1 MARCDQMP
9 SRIDNIFNRFD
20 MSLSDYTKVKK
31 AEEDAQDLSEVPHI
45 IRLPKGAFPAPEKL
59 TKWQRLCRSLM
70 GDFVEKFAKYNPT
83 LEENLLKAQMGIRYE
98 DYLAVIWMNTM
109 VAAVLWIIISVIMGI
124 IVSLLGV
131 SMSVWVMMTLLLTL
145 LPLGVYAYTYMAPSM
160 RAKSRATNIDKRIS
174 YAMSFIAAMASAD
187 VNIDIIFKELSRQPI
202 YGEIQK
208 EAQWINRD
216 IDLMGV
222 DTLTALSDAAARTPS
237 DKFQD
242 FLQGV
247 VTTSRS
253 GGKMKPFFIMK
264 ADQFMKERRIE
275 EKKLIET
282 LGVLAESFVTV
293 VVAAPL
299 FLIVMISLM
308 ATMGSGGTDYI
319 LFLYA
324 IVFGMIPGSQ
334 IAFIILIQSMT
345 EEV

>member
-1 MARCDQMP
+1 MP
-9 SRIDNIFNRFD
+9 SRVDNIFKRFETT
-20 MSLSDYTKVKK
+20 LSDYTKVKK
-31 AEEDAQDLSEVPHI
+31 AEEERDLSEVPHI
-45 IRLPKGAFPAPEKL
+45 IKLPKGAFPSPEKL
-59 TKWQRLCRSLM
+59 TKWQRLCRNLM
-70 GDFVEKFAKYNPT
+70 GDFVEKFAKYNPA
-83 LEENLLKAQMGIRYE
+83 LEENLIKAQMGIRYE
-98 DYLAVIWMNTM
+98 DYIAVIWMNSM
-109 VAAVLWIIISVIMGI
+109 VAAVVWIIMSVILGVIISVVG
-124 IVSLLGV
+124 LAT
-131 SMSVWVMMTLLLTL
+131 SVWVMLTVLLML
-145 LPLGVYAYTYMAPSM
+145 LPIGVYAFTYMSPGM
-160 RAKSRATNIDKRIS
+160 RANSRKTNIDKRIS

-208 EAQWINRD
+208 EAQWITRD

-222 DTLTALSDAAARTPS
+222 DTLTAMSDAAARTPS
-237 DKFQD
+237 EKFQD

-253 GGKMKPFFIMK
+253 GGKMKPFFVMK
-264 ADQFMKERRIE
+264 ADQYMKERRIE

-308 ATMGSGGTDYI
+308 ATMGSGGTNYI
-319 LFLYA
+319 VFLYA

>member
-1 MARCDQMP
+1 MP
-9 SRIDNIFNRFD
+9 PKVDNIFKRFET
-20 MSLSDYTKVKK
+20 SFRDYTGVKK
-31 AEEDAQDLSEVPHI
+31 ADEEGEKDISEVPHI
-45 IRLPKGAFPAPEKL
+45 IKLPKGAFPAPEKL
-59 TKWQRLCRSLM
+59 TTWQKMCRNLM

-83 LEENLLKAQMGIRYE
+83 LEENLIKAQMGIRYE
-98 DYLAVIWMNTM
+98 DYIAVIWMNTL
-109 VAAVLWIIISVIMGI
+109 VAAVVWIAMSIAIGVL
-124 IVSLLGV
+124 VSLFGLPSMIWVILTMLLVFLPVGV
-131 SMSVWVMMTLLLTL
+131 F
-145 LPLGVYAYTYMAPSM
+145 AYTYMAPGI
-160 RAKSRATNIDKRIS
+160 RANARKYNIDKRIS
-174 YAMSFIAAMASAD
+174 FAMSFIAAMASAD
-187 VNIDIIFKELSRQPI
+187 VNVDIIFKEMSRQPI

-208 EAQWINRD
+208 EAQWITRD

-222 DTLTALSDAAARTPS
+222 DVLTALSDAAARTPS
-237 DKFQD
+237 EKFQD

-253 GGKMKPFFIMK
+253 GGKLKPFFVMK
-264 ADQFMKERRIE
+264 ADQYMKERRIE

-308 ATMGSGGTDYI
+308 ATVGSGGDNYVT
-319 LFLYA
+319 FLYA

>member
-1 MARCDQMP
+1 MP
-9 SRIDNIFNRFD
+9 SRIDNIFKRFD
-20 MSLSDYTKVKK
+20 TSYSDYTSVKK
-31 AEEDAQDLSEVPHI
+31 ADEEGGEKDLSEIPHV
-45 IRLPKGAFPAPEKL
+45 IRLPKGAFPTPEKL
-59 TKWQRLCRSLM
+59 TWWQKVCRNLM
-70 GDFVEKFAKYNPT
+70 GDNVEKFAKYNPT
-83 LEENLLKAQMGIRYE
+83 LEENLVKAQMGIRYE
-98 DYLAVIWMNTM
+98 DYIAVIWMNTL
-109 VAAVLWIIISVIMGI
+109 VAAVVWISLSII
-124 IVSLLGV
+124 LAALFAFLGV
-131 SMSVWVMMTLLLTL
+131 SSSLTITFAVLLSM
-145 LPLGVYAYTYMAPSM
+145 LPVVVYAYTYAAPGMS
-160 RAKSRATNIDKRIS
+160 ANSRRNNIDKRIS

-187 VNIDIIFKELSRQPI
+187 VNIDIIFKELARQPI

-208 EAQWINRD
+208 EAQWITRD

-222 DTLTALSDAAARTPS
+222 DVLTALSDAAARTPS
-237 DKFQD
+237 EKFQD

-253 GGKMKPFFIMK
+253 GGKMKPFFVMK
-264 ADQFMKERRIE
+264 ADQFAKDRRIE

-308 ATMGSGGTDYI
+308 ATVGSGGTNYI
-319 LFLYA
+319 TFLYA

>member
-1 MARCDQMP
+1 MP
-9 SRIDNIFNRFD
+9 SRIDNIFKRFD
-20 MSLSDYTKVKK
+20 TSLSDYTSVKK
-31 AEEDAQDLSEVPHI
+31 ADEEGEKDLSAVPHV
-45 IRLPKGAFPAPEKL
+45 IRLPKGAFPTPEKL
-59 TKWQRLCRSLM
+59 TWWQKMCRNLM

-83 LEENLLKAQMGIRYE
+83 LEENLIKAQMGIRYE
-98 DYLAVIWMNTM
+98 DYIAVIWMNTI
-109 VAAVLWIIISVIMGI
+109 VATVVWIVASVIIGALVAIIGASSMIAVMMAVLLSMLPV
-124 IVSLLGV
+124 GV
-131 SMSVWVMMTLLLTL
+131 F
-145 LPLGVYAYTYMAPSM
+145 AYTYAAPGMA
-160 RAKSRATNIDKRIS
+160 AKSRAGNIDKRIS

-187 VNIDIIFKELSRQPI
+187 VNIDVIFKELARQPI

-208 EAQWINRD
+208 EAQWITRD

-222 DTLTALSDAAARTPS
+222 DVLTALSDAAARTPS
-237 DKFQD
+237 EKFQD

-253 GGKMKPFFIMK
+253 GGKMKPFFVMK
-264 ADQFMKERRIE
+264 ADQFAKERRIE

-308 ATMGSGGTDYI
+308 ATVGSGGTNYI
-319 LFLYA
+319 TFLYA

>member
-1 MARCDQMP
+1 
-9 SRIDNIFNRFD
+9 
-20 MSLSDYTKVKK
+20 
-31 AEEDAQDLSEVPHI
+31 
-45 IRLPKGAFPAPEKL
+45 
-59 TKWQRLCRSLM
+59 
-70 GDFVEKFAKYNPT
+70 
-83 LEENLLKAQMGIRYE
+83 
-98 DYLAVIWMNTM
+98 
-109 VAAVLWIIISVIMGI
+109 
-124 IVSLLGV
+124 
-131 SMSVWVMMTLLLTL
+131 
-145 LPLGVYAYTYMAPSM
+145 
-160 RAKSRATNIDKRIS
+160 
-174 YAMSFIAAMASAD
+174 MSFIAAMASAD

-247 VTTSRS
+247 VTTARS

-264 ADQFMKERRIE
+264 ADQYMKERRIE

-334 IAFIILIQSMT
+334 IAFIILIQGMT

>member
-1 MARCDQMP
+1 MP
-9 SRIDNIFNRFD
+9 SRVDNIFKRFET
-20 MSLSDYTKVKK
+20 SLSDYTKVKK
-31 AEEDAQDLSEVPHI
+31 AEKDEEKDLSEVPHLI
-45 IRLPKGAFPAPEKL
+45 KLPKGAFPAPEKL
-59 TKWQRLCRSLM
+59 TKWQKLCRHLM

-83 LEENLLKAQMGIRYE
+83 LEENLVKAQMGIRYE
-98 DYLAVIWMNTM
+98 DYIAVIWMNTL
-109 VAAVLWIIISVIMGI
+109 VAAVVWIIFTV
-124 IVSLLGV
+124 VFGV
-131 SMSVWVMMTLLLTL
+131 LVAVVGLPTSVWIIMTVLLMM
-145 LPLGVYAYTYMAPSM
+145 LPLGAFAYSYAAPGM
-160 RAKSRATNIDKRIS
+160 TANARKANIDKRIS

-208 EAQWINRD
+208 EAQWITRD

-222 DTLTALSDAAARTPS
+222 DVLSAMADAAARTPS
-237 DKFQD
+237 EKFQD

-253 GGKMKPFFIMK
+253 GGKMKPFFVMK

-308 ATMGSGGTDYI
+308 ATMGTGGTDYI
-319 LFLYA
+319 IFLYA

-334 IAFIILIQSMT
+334 IAFIVLIQSMT

>member
-1 MARCDQMP
+1 MP
-9 SRIDNIFNRFD
+9 SRIDNIFKRFD
-20 MSLSDYTKVKK
+20 TSLSDYTSVKK
-31 AEEDAQDLSEVPHI
+31 ADEEGAEKDLSAVPHV
-45 IRLPKGAFPAPEKL
+45 IRLPKGAFPTPEKL
-59 TKWQRLCRSLM
+59 TWWQKVCRNLM
-70 GDFVEKFAKYNPT
+70 GDNVEKFAKYNPT
-83 LEENLLKAQMGIRYE
+83 LEENLIKAQMGIRYE
-98 DYLAVIWMNTM
+98 DYIAVIWMNTL
-109 VAAVLWIIISVIMGI
+109 VAAVLWIGLSVILAVLFAWAGVASGISVMLA
-124 IVSLLGV
+124 IVL
-131 SMSVWVMMTLLLTL
+131 VM
-145 LPLGVYAYTYMAPSM
+145 LPIGVYAYTYAAPGMA
-160 RAKSRATNIDKRIS
+160 ANSRKNNIDKRIS

-187 VNIDIIFKELSRQPI
+187 VNIDVIFKELARQPI

-208 EAQWINRD
+208 EAQWITRD

-222 DTLTALSDAAARTPS
+222 DVLTALSDAAARTPS
-237 DKFQD
+237 EKFQD

-253 GGKMKPFFIMK
+253 GGKMKPFFVMK
-264 ADQFMKERRIE
+264 ADQFAKERRIE

-308 ATMGSGGTDYI
+308 ATVGSGGTNYI
-319 LFLYA
+319 TFMYA

>member
-1 MARCDQMP
+1 
-9 SRIDNIFNRFD
+9 
-20 MSLSDYTKVKK
+20 V
-31 AEEDAQDLSEVPHI
+31 
-45 IRLPKGAFPAPEKL
+45 
-59 TKWQRLCRSLM
+59 
-70 GDFVEKFAKYNPT
+70 
-83 LEENLLKAQMGIRYE
+83 
-98 DYLAVIWMNTM
+98 
-109 VAAVLWIIISVIMGI
+109 
-124 IVSLLGV
+124 
-131 SMSVWVMMTLLLTL
+131 L
-145 LPLGVYAYTYMAPSM
+145 LPIGVYAGTYMSPGM
-160 RAKSRATNIDKRIS
+160 RANARRNNIDKRIS

-187 VNIDIIFKELSRQPI
+187 VNIDVIFKELARQPI

-208 EAQWINRD
+208 EAQWITRD

-222 DTLTALSDAAARTPS
+222 DVLTALSDAASRTPS
-237 DKFQD
+237 EKFQD

-253 GGKMKPFFIMK
+253 GGKMKPFFVMK
-264 ADQFMKERRIE
+264 ADQFAKERRIE

-308 ATMGSGGTDYI
+308 ATVGSGGTNYVT
-319 LFLYA
+319 FLYA

-334 IAFIILIQSMT
+334 IAFIVLIQSMT

>member
-1 MARCDQMP
+1 MP
-9 SRIDNIFNRFD
+9 SRIDNIFKRFD
-20 MSLSDYTKVKK
+20 TSLSDYTSVKK
-31 AEEDAQDLSEVPHI
+31 ADEEGEADLSAVPHV
-45 IRLPKGAFPAPEKL
+45 IRLPKGAFPTPEKL
-59 TKWQRLCRSLM
+59 TWWQKMCRNLL

-83 LEENLLKAQMGIRYE
+83 LEENLIKAQMGIRYE
-98 DYLAVIWMNTM
+98 DYIAVIWMNTM
-109 VAAVLWIIISVIMGI
+109 VAAVMWIISSVIIGALVAI
-124 IVSLLGV
+124 LGA
-131 SMSVWVMMTLLLTL
+131 STSIWVMMTLMLSM
-145 LPLGVYAYTYMAPSM
+145 LPVGVYAYTYAAPGMAANA
-160 RAKSRATNIDKRIS
+160 RKNNIDKRIS
-174 YAMSFIAAMASAD
+174 YSMSFIAAMASAD
-187 VNIDIIFKELSRQPI
+187 VNIDVIFKELARQPI

-208 EAQWINRD
+208 EAQWITRD

-222 DTLTALSDAAARTPS
+222 DVLTALMDAAHRTPS
-237 DKFQD
+237 EKFQD

-253 GGKMKPFFIMK
+253 GGKMKPFFLMK
-264 ADQFMKERRIE
+264 ADQYQKERRIE

-308 ATMGSGGTDYI
+308 ATVGSGGTNYI
-319 LFLYA
+319 TFLYA

-334 IAFIILIQSMT
+334 IAFIILIQAMT

>member
-1 MARCDQMP
+1 MP
-9 SRIDNIFNRFD
+9 PRVNNIFKRFET
-20 MSLSDYTKVKK
+20 SLSDYTKVKK
-31 AEEDAQDLSEVPHI
+31 ADEEEHDLSEIPHV

-59 TKWQRLCRSLM
+59 TKWQKLCRSLM

-83 LEENLLKAQMGIRYE
+83 LEKNLVKAQMGIRYE
-98 DYLAVIWMNTM
+98 DFLAVIWMNTM
-109 VAAVLWIIISVIMGI
+109 VAAVLWIIFSVIFGIIISVLDLAT
-124 IVSLLGV
+124 ST
-131 SMSVWVMMTLLLTL
+131 WVMITLLLTL
-145 LPLGVYAYTYMAPSM
+145 LPIGVYAYTYLAPGM
-160 RAKSRATNIDKRIS
+160 KAKGRATNIDKRIS

-237 DKFQD
+237 EKFQD

-253 GGKMKPFFIMK
+253 GGKMKPFFLMK
-264 ADQFMKERRIE
+264 ADQYMKERRIE

-319 LFLYA
+319 TYLYA

-334 IAFIILIQSMT
+334 IAFIILIQGMT

>member
-1 MARCDQMP
+1 
-9 SRIDNIFNRFD
+9 
-20 MSLSDYTKVKK
+20 
-31 AEEDAQDLSEVPHI
+31 
-45 IRLPKGAFPAPEKL
+45 
-59 TKWQRLCRSLM
+59 M

-98 DYLAVIWMNTM
+98 DYI
-109 VAAVLWIIISVIMGI
+109 AVLWFNT
-124 IVSLLGV
+124 IVATVVWLVASIALAAIGAIFGWGAGVWAMLTMLL
-131 SMSVWVMMTLLLTL
+131 ML
-145 LPLGVYAYTYMAPSM
+145 LPIVAFTFTYMAPQM
-160 RAKSRATNIDKRIS
+160 KANSRRTNIDKRIS
-174 YAMSFIAAMASAD
+174 YSMSFIAAMASAD
-187 VNIDIIFKELSRQPI
+187 VNIDIIFKELARQPI

-208 EAQWINRD
+208 EAQWITRD

-222 DTLTALSDAAARTPS
+222 DTLTALADAASRTPS
-237 DKFQD
+237 VKFQD

-253 GGKMKPFFIMK
+253 GGQMKPFFIMK
-264 ADQFMKERRIE
+264 ADQYMKERRIE

-308 ATMGSGGTDYI
+308 SVVGSGGTDYI
-319 LFLYA
+319 FFLYA

-334 IAFIILIQSMT
+334 IAFVILIQSMT

>member
-1 MARCDQMP
+1 MP
-9 SRIDNIFNRFD
+9 SRIDNIFKRFD
-20 MSLSDYTKVKK
+20 TSYSDYTSVKK
-31 AEEDAQDLSEVPHI
+31 ADEEGEDLKAVPHV
-45 IRLPKGAFPAPEKL
+45 IRLPKGAFPTPEKL
-59 TKWQRLCRSLM
+59 TWWQKICRNLM
-70 GDFVEKFAKYNPT
+70 GDNVEKFAKYNPT
-83 LEENLLKAQMGIRYE
+83 LEENLIKAQMGIRYE
-98 DYLAVIWMNTM
+98 DYIAVIWMNTL
-109 VAAVLWIIISVIMGI
+109 VATVLWVSLSIIIAALVAWVGAPSSISVMMAVL
-124 IVSLLGV
+124 L
-131 SMSVWVMMTLLLTL
+131 VM
-145 LPLGVYAYTYMAPSM
+145 LPIGVYAYTYAAPSM
-160 RAKSRATNIDKRIS
+160 AANSRRNNIDKRIS

-187 VNIDIIFKELSRQPI
+187 VNIDIIFKELARQPI

-208 EAQWINRD
+208 EAQWITRD

-222 DTLTALSDAAARTPS
+222 DVLTALADAAARSPS
-237 DKFQD
+237 EKFQD

-253 GGKMKPFFIMK
+253 GGKMKPFFVMK

-308 ATMGSGGTDYI
+308 STVGSGGTDYI

>member
-1 MARCDQMP
+1 MP
-9 SRIDNIFNRFD
+9 SRIDNIFKRFD
-20 MSLSDYTKVKK
+20 TSLSDYTSVKK
-31 AEEDAQDLSEVPHI
+31 ADEEGERDLSAVPHV
-45 IRLPKGAFPAPEKL
+45 IRLPKGAFPTPEKL
-59 TKWQRLCRSLM
+59 TWWQKMCRNLM

-83 LEENLLKAQMGIRYE
+83 LEENLVKAQMGIRYE
-98 DYLAVIWMNTM
+98 DYIAVIWMNTI
-109 VAAVLWIIISVIMGI
+109 VATVIWIVASVIFGTLSVI
-124 IVSLLGV
+124 LGFPGTIPMLIALMLV
-131 SMSVWVMMTLLLTL
+131 L
-145 LPLGVYAYTYMAPSM
+145 LPIGVYAGTYMSPGM
-160 RAKSRATNIDKRIS
+160 RANARRNNIDKRIS

-187 VNIDIIFKELSRQPI
+187 VNIDVIFKELARQPI

-208 EAQWINRD
+208 EAQWITRD

-222 DTLTALSDAAARTPS
+222 DVLTALSDAASRTPS
-237 DKFQD
+237 EKFQD

-253 GGKMKPFFIMK
+253 GGKMKPFFVMK
-264 ADQFMKERRIE
+264 ADQFAKERRIE

-308 ATMGSGGTDYI
+308 ATVGSGGTNYVT
-319 LFLYA
+319 FLYA

-334 IAFIILIQSMT
+334 IAFIVLIQSMT

>member
-1 MARCDQMP
+1 MA
-9 SRIDNIFNRFD
+9 SRVDNIFRRFET
-20 MSLSDYTKVKK
+20 LYSDYTRTRK
-31 AEEDAQDLSEVPHI
+31 AEEDRDLTEIPHVI
-45 IRLPKGAFPAPEKL
+45 KLPKGAFPTPEKL
-59 TKWQRLCRSLM
+59 TAWHKMCRNLM

-83 LEENLLKAQMGIRYE
+83 LEENLVKAQMGIRYE
-98 DYLAVIWMNTM
+98 DYIAVIWMNTL
-109 VAAVLWIIISVIMGI
+109 VAAVVWIVMSIIIGVLGSIFGWPGVVWLVLTI
-124 IVSLLGV
+124 LLMFV
-131 SMSVWVMMTLLLTL
+131 
-145 LPLGVYAYTYMAPSM
+145 PIGVYAFSYLSPQMKANA
-160 RAKSRATNIDKRIS
+160 RKNNIDKRIS
-174 YAMSFIAAMASAD
+174 YAMSFIAAMSSAD
-187 VNIDIIFKELSRQPI
+187 VNIDIIFKEMARQPI

-208 EAQWINRD
+208 EAQWITRD

-222 DTLTALSDAAARTPS
+222 DVLTALSDAAARSPS
-237 DKFQD
+237 EKFQD

-253 GGKMKPFFIMK
+253 GGKMKPFFVLK

-308 ATMGSGGTDYI
+308 ATVGTGGGDYI

-324 IVFGMIPGSQ
+324 ITFGMIPGSQ

>member
-1 MARCDQMP
+1 MP
-9 SRIDNIFNRFD
+9 SRIDNIFKRFD
-20 MSLSDYTKVKK
+20 TSLSDYTSVKK
-31 AEEDAQDLSEVPHI
+31 ADEEGERDLSTVPHV
-45 IRLPKGAFPAPEKL
+45 IRLPKGAFPTPEKL
-59 TKWQRLCRSLM
+59 TWWQKMCRNLM

-83 LEENLLKAQMGIRYE
+83 LEENLVKAQMGIRYE
-98 DYLAVIWMNTM
+98 DYIAVIWMNTIVATVVWV
-109 VAAVLWIIISVIMGI
+109 VAAVIFGALSVILGFSSTI
-124 IVSLLGV
+124 ALLIGLMLV
-131 SMSVWVMMTLLLTL
+131 L
-145 LPLGVYAYTYMAPSM
+145 LPVGVYAGTYMSPGM
-160 RAKSRATNIDKRIS
+160 RANARKNNIDKRIS

-187 VNIDIIFKELSRQPI
+187 VNIDVIFKELARQPI

-208 EAQWINRD
+208 EAQWITRD
-216 IDLMGV
+216 IDLMGIDV
-222 DTLTALSDAAARTPS
+222 LSALSDAASRTPS
-237 DKFQD
+237 EKFQD

-253 GGKMKPFFIMK
+253 GGKMKPFFVMK
-264 ADQFMKERRIE
+264 ADQFAKERRIE

-308 ATMGSGGTDYI
+308 ATVGSGGTNYI
-319 LFLYA
+319 TFLYA

-334 IAFIILIQSMT
+334 IAFIVLIQSMT

>member
-1 MARCDQMP
+1 MP
-9 SRIDNIFNRFD
+9 SRVDNIFKRFETT
-20 MSLSDYTKVKK
+20 LSDYTKVKK
-31 AEEDAQDLSEVPHI
+31 AEEERDLSEVPHVI
-45 IRLPKGAFPAPEKL
+45 KLPKGAFPTPEKL
-59 TKWQRLCRSLM
+59 TKWQRLCRNLM

-83 LEENLLKAQMGIRYE
+83 LEESLVKAQMGIRYE
-98 DYLAVIWMNTM
+98 DYIAVIWMNSL
-109 VAAVLWIIISVIMGI
+109 VAAVVWIIMTVVFGV
-124 IVSLLGV
+124 IVSLLGLAI
-131 SMSVWVMMTLLLTL
+131 SIWVMLTVLLML
-145 LPLGVYAYTYMAPSM
+145 LPIGVYAFTYMSPGM
-160 RAKSRATNIDKRIS
+160 RANSRKANIDKRIS

-187 VNIDIIFKELSRQPI
+187 VNVDIIFKELSRQPI

-208 EAQWINRD
+208 EAQWITRD

-222 DTLTALSDAAARTPS
+222 DVLSALSDAAARTPS
-237 DKFQD
+237 EKFQD

-253 GGKMKPFFIMK
+253 GGKMKPFFVMK
-264 ADQFMKERRIE
+264 ADQYMKERRIE

-319 LFLYA
+319 VFLYA

>member
-1 MARCDQMP
+1 MP
-9 SRIDNIFNRFD
+9 SRIDNIFKRFD
-20 MSLSDYTKVKK
+20 TSLSDYTGVKK
-31 AEEDAQDLSEVPHI
+31 ADDEDEKDLTAVPHV
-45 IRLPKGAFPAPEKL
+45 IRLPKGSFPTPEKL
-59 TKWQRLCRSLM
+59 SWWQKMCRNLM

-83 LEENLLKAQMGIRYE
+83 LEKNLIKSQMGIRYE
-98 DYLAVIWMNTM
+98 DYIAVIWMNAL
-109 VAAVLWIIISVIMGI
+109 VATVVWIIASVIIGAL
-124 IVSLLGV
+124 VALLNGPT
-131 SMSVWVMMTLLLTL
+131 MIAVMLAMLLVF
-145 LPLGVYAYTYMAPSM
+145 LPIGVYAYTYMAPGM
-160 RAKSRATNIDKRIS
+160 KAKSRANNIDKRIS
-174 YAMSFIAAMASAD
+174 YSMSFIAAMASAD
-187 VNIDIIFKELSRQPI
+187 VNIDVIFKELARQPI

-208 EAQWINRD
+208 EAQWITRD

-222 DTLTALSDAAARTPS
+222 DVLTALIDAASRTPS
-237 DKFQD
+237 EKFQD

-253 GGKMKPFFIMK
+253 GGKMKPFFLMK
-264 ADQFMKERRIE
+264 ADQFQKERRIE

-308 ATMGSGGTDYI
+308 ATVGSGGTNYI
-319 LFLYA
+319 TFLYA

-334 IAFIILIQSMT
+334 IAFIILIQAMT

>member
-1 MARCDQMP
+1 MP
-9 SRIDNIFNRFD
+9 PRVDNIFKRFET
-20 MSLSDYTKVKK
+20 LYSDYTKVKK
-31 AEEDAQDLSEVPHI
+31 ADEGEKDLSEVPHVI
-45 IRLPKGAFPAPEKL
+45 KLPKGAFPAPEKL
-59 TKWQRLCRSLM
+59 TTWQKMCRNLM

-98 DYLAVIWMNTM
+98 DYIAVLWFNTM
-109 VAAVLWIIISVIMGI
+109 VAAIVWVVLSIFFGALG
-124 IVSLLGV
+124 SLLGW
-131 SMSVWVMMTLLLTL
+131 SGGVWAILTMLTMM
-145 LPLGVYAYTYMAPSM
+145 LPVVVFAFTYMAPGM
-160 RAKSRATNIDKRIS
+160 KAKARRVNIEKRIS
-174 YAMSFIAAMASAD
+174 YSMSFIAAMASAD
-187 VNIDIIFKELSRQPI
+187 VNIDIIFKEMARQPI

-208 EAQWINRD
+208 EAQWITRD

-222 DTLTALSDAAARTPS
+222 DTLTALADAATRTPS
-237 DKFQD
+237 EKFQD

-253 GGKMKPFFIMK
+253 GGKLKPFFVLK

-308 ATMGSGGTDYI
+308 STVGSGGVDYI
-319 LFLYA
+319 TFLYA

-334 IAFIILIQSMT
+334 IAFIVLIQSMT

>member
-1 MARCDQMP
+1 MAAREM
-9 SRIDNIFNRFD
+9 SIFKRFET
-20 MSLSDYTKVKK
+20 MYSDYTGVRR
-31 AEEDAQDLSEVPHI
+31 AEEEKDLSEVPHV
-45 IRLPKGAFPAPEKL
+45 IRLPKGAFPTPEKL
-59 TKWQRLCRSLM
+59 STWQKMCRNLM
-70 GDFVEKFAKYNPT
+70 GDFVDKFAKYNPT
-83 LEENLLKAQMGIRYE
+83 LEKNLVKAQMGIRYE
-98 DYLAVIWMNTM
+98 DYI
-109 VAAVLWIIISVIMGI
+109 AVLWFNTIVATIIWVVASIILGTLGALLGWSGAVWLILTIMLMLLPI
-124 IVSLLGV
+124 IVYV
-131 SMSVWVMMTLLLTL
+131 F
-145 LPLGVYAYTYMAPSM
+145 TYMSPQMQANA
-160 RAKSRATNIDKRIS
+160 RKGNIDKRIS
-174 YAMSFIAAMASAD
+174 YAMSFIAAMASAE
-187 VNIDIIFKELSRQPI
+187 VNIDIIFKEMARQPI

-208 EAQWINRD
+208 EAQWITRD

-222 DTLTALSDAAARTPS
+222 DVLSALADAAARTPS
-237 DKFQD
+237 EKFQD

-264 ADQFMKERRIE
+264 ADQYQKERRIE

-308 ATMGSGGTDYI
+308 STMGSSGTNY
-319 LFLYA
+319 LTFLYA

-334 IAFIILIQSMT
+334 LAFIVLIQSMT

>member
-1 MARCDQMP
+1 MP
-9 SRIDNIFNRFD
+9 SRIDNIFKRFD
-20 MSLSDYTKVKK
+20 TSLSDYTSVKK
-31 AEEDAQDLSEVPHI
+31 ADDETERDLTTVPHV

-59 TKWQRLCRSLM
+59 TYWQKVCRNLM

-83 LEENLLKAQMGIRYE
+83 LEENLIKAQMGIRYE
-98 DYLAVIWMNTM
+98 DYIAVIWMNTI
-109 VAAVLWIIISVIMGI
+109 VAAAIWIGASIILGALTAIMGWPSSI
-124 IVSLLGV
+124 WLMLTILLA
-131 SMSVWVMMTLLLTL
+131 M
-145 LPLGVYAYTYMAPSM
+145 LPMVVYAFTYMAPGM
-160 RAKSRATNIDKRIS
+160 KAKARRTNIDKRIS
-174 YAMSFIAAMASAD
+174 YSMSFIAAMASAD
-187 VNIDIIFKELSRQPI
+187 VNIDVIFKELARQPI

-208 EAQWINRD
+208 EAQWITRD

-222 DTLTALSDAAARTPS
+222 DVLTALSDAASRTPS
-237 DKFQD
+237 EKFQD

-253 GGKMKPFFIMK
+253 GGKMKPFFVMK
-264 ADQFMKERRIE
+264 ADQYAKERRLE

-308 ATMGSGGTDYI
+308 ATVGGGGGTNYI
-319 LFLYA
+319 TFLYA

>member
-1 MARCDQMP
+1 MP
-9 SRIDNIFNRFD
+9 SRIDNIFKRFD
-20 MSLSDYTKVKK
+20 TSLSDYTGVKK
-31 AEEDAQDLSEVPHI
+31 ADDEGEKDLTAVPHV
-45 IRLPKGAFPAPEKL
+45 IRLPKGAFPSPEKL
-59 TKWQRLCRSLM
+59 TRWQKMCRNLM

-83 LEENLLKAQMGIRYE
+83 LEENLIKAQMGIRYE
-98 DYLAVIWMNTM
+98 DYIAVIWMNSL
-109 VAAVLWIIISVIMGI
+109 VAAVMWIISSVIIGAMVA
-124 IVSLLGV
+124 IVGAPTNI
-131 SMSVWVMMTLLLTL
+131 WVMMTIMLSM
-145 LPLGVYAYTYMAPSM
+145 LPVGVYAYTYAAPGMAANARRS
-160 RAKSRATNIDKRIS
+160 NIDKRIS
-174 YAMSFIAAMASAD
+174 YSMSFIAAMASAD
-187 VNIDIIFKELSRQPI
+187 VNIDIIFKELARQPI

-208 EAQWINRD
+208 EAQWITRD

-222 DTLTALSDAAARTPS
+222 DVLTALIDAAHRTPS
-237 DKFQD
+237 EKFQD

-264 ADQFMKERRIE
+264 ADQFQKERRIE

-308 ATMGSGGTDYI
+308 ATVGSGGTNYI
-319 LFLYA
+319 TFLYA

-334 IAFIILIQSMT
+334 IAFIILIQAMT

>member
-1 MARCDQMP
+1 M
-9 SRIDNIFNRFD
+9 NIFKRFET
-20 MSLSDYTKVKK
+20 MYSDYTGVRR
-31 AEEDAQDLSEVPHI
+31 AEEEKDLSEVPHV
-45 IRLPKGAFPAPEKL
+45 IRLPKGAFPTPEKL
-59 TKWQRLCRSLM
+59 TTWQKMCRNLM
-70 GDFVEKFAKYNPT
+70 GDFVDKFAKYNPT
-83 LEENLLKAQMGIRYE
+83 LEENLVKGQMGIRYE
-98 DYLAVIWMNTM
+98 DYLAVLWFNTI
-109 VAAVLWIIISVIMGI
+109 VAAIIWVVASIILGTLGALLGWSGAVWLILTILLMLLPI
-124 IVSLLGV
+124 IVYV
-131 SMSVWVMMTLLLTL
+131 F
-145 LPLGVYAYTYMAPSM
+145 TYMAPQM
-160 RAKSRATNIDKRIS
+160 KANSRRGNIDKRIS
-174 YAMSFIAAMASAD
+174 YAMSFIAAMASAE
-187 VNIDIIFKELSRQPI
+187 VNIDVIFKEMARQPI

-208 EAQWINRD
+208 EAQWITRD

-222 DTLTALSDAAARTPS
+222 DVLTALADAAARTPS
-237 DKFQD
+237 EKFQD

-264 ADQFMKERRIE
+264 ADQYMKERRIE

-308 ATMGSGGTDYI
+308 STMGSSGTNY
-319 LFLYA
+319 LTFLYA

-334 IAFIILIQSMT
+334 LAFIVLIQSMT

>member
-1 MARCDQMP
+1 MLM
-9 SRIDNIFNRFD
+9 
-20 MSLSDYTKVKK
+20 L
-31 AEEDAQDLSEVPHI
+31 
-45 IRLPKGAFPAPEKL
+45 LP
-59 TKWQRLCRSLM
+59 
-70 GDFVEKFAKYNPT
+70 
-83 LEENLLKAQMGIRYE
+83 
-98 DYLAVIWMNTM
+98 
-109 VAAVLWIIISVIMGI
+109 I
-124 IVSLLGV
+124 IVYV
-131 SMSVWVMMTLLLTL
+131 F
-145 LPLGVYAYTYMAPSM
+145 TYMSPQMQANA
-160 RAKSRATNIDKRIS
+160 RKGNIDKRIS
-174 YAMSFIAAMASAD
+174 YAMSFIAAMASAE
-187 VNIDIIFKELSRQPI
+187 VNIDIIFKEMARQPI

-208 EAQWINRD
+208 EAQWITRD

-222 DTLTALSDAAARTPS
+222 DVLSALADAAARTPS
-237 DKFQD
+237 EKFQD

-264 ADQFMKERRIE
+264 ADQYQKERRIE

-308 ATMGSGGTDYI
+308 STMGSSGTNY
-319 LFLYA
+319 LTFLYA

-334 IAFIILIQSMT
+334 LAFIVLIQSMT